1 MYLSNVVN
9 TFTLSLRENGTY
21 TPFSAEAWEYAGQ
34 MTLLGMLMVFSV
46 LAILWG
52 VLVIFKFIFAPRKKK
67 IAQTDEKKEEISQ
80 AAVLTEEI
88 ASEPDDTELV
98 AVITAAIA
106 AYMSEESG
114 REITADGFRVV
125 SFYKANNRRSWN
137 SK

>member
-9 TFTLSLRENGTY
+9 IFTLSLRENGTY

-52 VLVIFKFIFAPRKKK
+52 VLVLFKLVFSPRKKK
-67 IAQTDEKKEEISQ
+67 VKQTEEKKEEISQ
-80 AAVLTEEI
+80 AAVSTEEN

-114 REITADGFRVV
+114 REITTDGFRVV
-125 SFYKANNRRSWN
+125 SFHKANNRRSWN

>member
-125 SFYKANNRRSWN
+125 SFYKANNRRPWN